1 MYTDFCMRCHMP
13 DGKGVKGAYPPLAN
27 ADYLLNK
34 RFESIKAIK
43 YGLSGPIV
51 VNGVNYNLNMEK
63 MGLDNQEIAEIMN
76 YILNSWGNKTEKLVT
91 EKEVDEV

>member
-1 MYTDFCMRCHMP
+1 MT
-13 DGKGVKGAYPPLAN
+13 DGKGVEGAYPPLAN

-34 RFESIKAIK
+34 RIESIKAVK

-51 VNGVNYNLNMEK
+51 VNGVNYNLNMEN
-63 MGLDNQEIAEIMN
+63 MGLDSQEIADVMN
-76 YILNSWGNKTEKLVT
+76 YILNSWGNKSEKSVT